1 MGSICRNSHQ
11 TTILLWRAFMS
22 KEENL
27 IMREIPESGPL
38 FVPMTND
45 YLFRA
50 MLQRNEEILRG
61 LTCALLSLKPE
72 EIESVSI
79 ENPILLGEAIDNK
92 TFILDVLVKLNNN
105 KLINLE
111 MQVINTSYWVERS
124 LSYLCRTFDRLEKG
138 ERYDRVL
145 PVHQIGIL
153 NYTLFEDA
161 PEFYANYMLLNT
173 RNKRIYSDKIKLSV
187 LDLNR
192 VDLATKED
200 KTNELD
206 FWAKL
211 FKSKTW
217 EELRML
223 AEKEPIFKTIATEV
237 RNISSEERIRM
248 QCEAREDYNR
258 SQASFHGF
266 YQDQINE
273 LKDTIQEKDEALAE
287 KDRLIEELQAK
298 LAEKEN

>member
-1 MGSICRNSHQ
+1 
-11 TTILLWRAFMS
+11 
-22 KEENL
+22 
-27 IMREIPESGPL
+27 
-38 FVPMTND
+38 
-45 YLFRA
+45 
-50 MLQRNEEILRG
+50 
-61 LTCALLSLKPE
+61 
-72 EIESVSI
+72 
-79 ENPILLGEAIDNK
+79 
-92 TFILDVLVKLNNN
+92 
-105 KLINLE
+105 
-111 MQVINTSYWVERS
+111 
-124 LSYLCRTFDRLEKG
+124 
-138 ERYDRVL
+138 
-145 PVHQIGIL
+145 
-153 NYTLFEDA
+153 
-161 PEFYANYMLLNT
+161 MLLNT

-192 VDLATKED
+192 VDLATEED
-200 KTNELD
+200 KANELD

-287 KDRLIEELQAK
+287 KDEALAEKDRLIEELQAK
-298 LAEKEN
+298 LAEKGE